1 MIFLVE
7 QDCAAAYFTINYRC
21 TIFYRITDL
30 EKIQLSSTSLRQ
42 VQKYKETIKELIEND
57 NISKEEQQILLEF
70 HKKHFGE

>member
-1 MIFLVE
+1 MDETTI
-7 QDCAAAYFTINYRC
+7 DCKTIYNN
-21 TIFYRITDL
+21 YRITAL

-42 VQKYKETIKELIEND
+42 VQKYKETIKEQIEND